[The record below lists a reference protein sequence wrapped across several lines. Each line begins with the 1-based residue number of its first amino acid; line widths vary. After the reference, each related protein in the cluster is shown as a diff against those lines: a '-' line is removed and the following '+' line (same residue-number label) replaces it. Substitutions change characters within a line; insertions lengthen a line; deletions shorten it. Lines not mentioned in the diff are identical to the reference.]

1 MKSTVK
7 SSLATPS
14 LFLERVQEIQLRL
27 VGDDLSG
34 RLVLDGLPPADLK
47 AAGAVN
53 DLLDHLVV
61 QANGAR
67 RSSDLNTVVLSEE
80 LVDARAIAQVVAE
93 IANATTP
100 LEAARMALDAVRSA
114 FGWAYGSFWTIDSA
128 SHSLVFAIESG
139 AVNDQFAR
147 VTQEARFKEGV
158 GLSGR
163 AWKQRDLV
171 FVPNL
176 GEVQDCVRAP
186 IALIAGVKA
195 GICFPILVGGQVRGT
210 MDFFALESIT
220 PSPNRLSSLRLV
232 GRLVS
237 AALERIEQNA
247 LAEQAAADFRA
258 VSQVLEAVGA
268 AATEAAAAQ
277 AALTAVKD
285 AFGWAYAS
293 YWVVDADCSPSNAD
307 CSSSNKDRALRFS
320 VEVGSVN
327 EEFRR
332 ITQQARF
339 AEGVGL
345 SGRAWARRDLVFVA
359 DLAEVKDCVRAPAAQ
374 HAGVKSGVCL
384 PIEVD
389 GQVVATMDFFAL
401 ETLSPSADRLEALR
415 TIGRLV
421 SASIARI
428 RETQRQRD
436 AAKDSDAVNRVLTAV
451 GNAQSEEEVARIAL
465 ETVRAAF
472 GWAYGSYWTLDRKEK
487 TLGFSTESGSV
498 TEEFRRVTQRARF
511 AKGEGLSGRAWRAR
525 DLYFVRDLGELTDC
539 VRRESAQRAGVKSG
553 VCFPILI
560 GGEVAGTMDFFSLET
575 LDPSAERLNALR
587 SVGQLV
593 SAAFDRIRDAALQAD
608 STRDT
613 AALNRALEAMGRA
626 ETVPH
631 AIGTAL
637 EIVRDAFG
645 WAYGSYWQ
653 VDPASQT
660 LCFSQDSGTVNEEF
674 RRVSAEARF
683 REGEGVNGRAWRTRD
698 LFFIEDLGT
707 VTDCVRR
714 DAAVRLG
721 VKSGVAFPLVV
732 QGKVLGTL
740 DFFVTMT
747 ITPSPERL
755 EAIRNVGRLV
765 SRTIERIGAE
775 ERARREAAFQEQE
788 VARLVI
794 NLDRMAAG
802 NLQDIDASITAS
814 DEDTQAVAASFAKL
828 NTCLATTSEA
838 IQGLVADTA
847 RLATSA
853 VAGDLKV
860 RADASVHHGDFRQV
874 VDGVNR
880 ALDAVIGP
888 LDTAAAFVER
898 ISIGDIP
905 PLITQTYQGDFDKLR
920 NNLNALIE
928 SMHKVSHSADAVAQG
943 DLTVEIVPRSERDQ
957 LMKSLAQ
964 MVASLTSTIG
974 QIKTSAG
981 EVASGSVALSTA
993 TTQLSEGASQQ
1004 SAAAEQAS
1012 SSMEQMVSNI
1022 RQNASNAEQTEKIA
1036 VQSATDAKESGRS
1049 VSDAVN
1055 AMKEI
1060 ASKISIIEE
1069 IARQTNMLALNA
1081 AIEAARAGEH
1091 GKGFAV
1097 VAAEV
1102 RKLAERSQKA
1112 ASEINQLSASTVK
1125 VAERAGE
1132 MLDRLV
1138 PNIEKTASLVQEISA
1153 ASAEQQTGAEQINTA
1168 LQQLQSV
1175 IQQNASGSEEMAA
1188 TSEEL
1193 SSQAEQMLSS
1203 IDHFQVN
1210 ESEEQESSIQRL
1222 DRAVTAR
1229 PSPSARP
1236 APARVTV
1243 GARSAP
1249 VVAPNRRAAA
1259 PVRPASPPRKGG
1271 VTLDLLSGPD
1281 DLDKHY
1287 KRY

>member
-1 MKSTVK
+1 M
-7 SSLATPS
+7 A
-14 LFLERVQEIQLRL
+14 
-27 VGDDLSG
+27 GDDLSA
-34 RLVLDGLPPADLK
+34 RLSLEGLPVADLK

-53 DLLDHLVV
+53 DLLDHLAL
-61 QANGAR
+61 QAKESR
-67 RSSDLNTVVLSEE
+67 QTSELNKVVLSEE
-80 LVDARAIAQVVAE
+80 LADARAISQVVSE
-93 IANATTP
+93 IANASTP
-100 LEAARMALDAVRSA
+100 LEAARMALDSVRSA
-114 FGWAYGSFWTIDSA
+114 FGWAYGSFWTVDPA
-128 SHSLVFAIESG
+128 SRSLVFAIESG
-139 AVNDQFAR
+139 TVNDQFAR
-147 VTQEARFKEGV
+147 VTQEARFQEGV

-171 FVPNL
+171 FVPDL
-176 GEVQDCVRAP
+176 GEVRDCVRAP
-186 IALIAGVKA
+186 VALLAGVKA
-195 GICFPILVGGQVRGT
+195 GVCFPVLVGGEVRGT
-210 MDFFALESIT
+210 MDFFSLESVT

-237 AALERIEQNA
+237 AALERIDQNA
-247 LAEQAAADFRA
+247 ISVQTASDSRA
-258 VSQVLEAVGA
+258 VSQVLESVGA
-268 AATEAAAAQ
+268 ASTEAAAVQ
-277 AALTAVKD
+277 AALTAVKE

-293 YWVVDADCSPSNAD
+293 YWVVDAQ
-307 CSSSNKDRALRFS
+307 DRALRFS
-320 VEVGSVN
+320 AEVGTVN

-345 SGRAWARRDLVFVA
+345 SGRAWARRELVFVA
-359 DLAEVKDCVRAPAAQ
+359 DLAEVKDCVRAPVAQ
-374 HAGVKSGVCL
+374 RAGVKSGVCF
-384 PIEVD
+384 PMEVD
-389 GQVVATMDFFAL
+389 GQVVATMDFFAT
-401 ETLSPSADRLEALR
+401 ETLSPSPGRLEALR
-415 TIGRLV
+415 SVGRLV
-421 SASIARI
+421 SGAIARI

-451 GNAQSEEEVARIAL
+451 GNAQSEDEAARIAL
-465 ETVRAAF
+465 ETVRSAF

-487 TLGFSTESGSV
+487 NLSFSTESGSV

-511 AKGEGLSGRAWRAR
+511 AEGEGLSGRTWRSR
-525 DLYFVRDLGELTDC
+525 DLYFVKDLSELTDC
-539 VRRESAQRAGVKSG
+539 VRREPAQRAGVKSG

-560 GGEVAGTMDFFSLET
+560 DGEVAGTMDFFSLET
-575 LDPSAERLNALR
+575 LEPSPDRLNALR

-593 SAAFDRIRDAALQAD
+593 SAAFERIRDAAEQAE
-608 STRDT
+608 SARDT
-613 AALNRALEAMGRA
+613 GALNRVLEAMGRA
-626 ETVPH
+626 ETVSQ

-637 EIVRDAFG
+637 EIVREAFG
-645 WAYGSYWQ
+645 WAYGSYWK
-653 VDPASQT
+653 VDPSSQ
-660 LCFSQDSGTVNEEF
+660 LLRFGQDSGAVSEEF
-674 RRVSAEARF
+674 RRVSAAASF
-683 REGEGVNGRAWRTRD
+683 REGEGLNGRSWRARD
-698 LFFIEDLGT
+698 LFFVEDLGT
-707 VTDCVRR
+707 VTDCCRR
-714 DAAVRLG
+714 EAAVRLG
-721 VKSGVAFPLVV
+721 IKSGVAFPLVV
-732 QGKVLGTL
+732 QGNVLGTL
-740 DFFVTMT
+740 DFFVMT
-747 ITPSPERL
+747 IIAPSPERL
-755 EAIRNVGRLV
+755 EALRNVGRLV
-765 SRTIERIGAE
+765 SRAIERLAAE
-775 ERARREAAFQEQE
+775 ERARREAAFQERE
-788 VARLVI
+788 VARLVV
-794 NLDRMAAG
+794 NLERMAAG
-802 NLQDIDASITAS
+802 NLQEIDASITES
-814 DEDTQAVAASFAKL
+814 DEETRAVAANFAKL
-828 NTCLATTSEA
+828 NTGLSTTSAA

-860 RADASVHHGDFRQV
+860 RADVSVHQGDFRQV

-888 LDTAAAFVER
+888 LDTAAAYVER
-898 ISIGDIP
+898 ISVGDIP
-905 PLITQTYQGDFDKLR
+905 PVITQTYQGDFDTLR

-974 QIKTSAG
+974 QIKTAAG

-993 TTQLSEGASQQ
+993 TTQLSEGASEQ

-1022 RQNASNAEQTEKIA
+1022 RQNAANAEQTEKIA

-1112 ASEINQLSASTVK
+1112 ASEINQLSAATVK

-1132 MLDRLV
+1132 MLNRLV

-1203 IDHFQVN
+1203 VDQFQVN
-1210 ESEEQESSIQRL
+1210 ENEELESSIQRL
-1222 DRAVTAR
+1222 DRAVASR
-1229 PSPSARP
+1229 PAPPPARP
-1236 APARVTV
+1236 APARAVSGRAV
-1243 GARSAP
+1243 P
-1249 VVAPNRRAAA
+1249 VVAPSRRAAA
-1259 PVRPASPPRKGG
+1259 PSRPASPPRKGG

-1281 DLDKHY
+1281 DLDQQY

>member
-1 MKSTVK
+1 MKSAVK
-7 SSLATPS
+7 SPRATRS
-14 LFLERVQEIQLRL
+14 LFLERVQEIRSQLA
-27 VGDDLSG
+27 GDDLSG
-34 RLVLDGLPPADLK
+34 RLSVDGLPAADLQ

-53 DLLDHLVV
+53 DLLDHLAL
-61 QANGAR
+61 QAKGSLQTSERNRAI
-67 RSSDLNTVVLSEE
+67 LSEE
-80 LVDARAIAQVVAE
+80 LADARALSQVVSE
-93 IANATTP
+93 IASASTP
-100 LEAARMALDAVRSA
+100 LEAARMALDSVRSA
-114 FGWAYGSFWTIDSA
+114 FGWAYGSFWTVDAA
-128 SHSLVFAIESG
+128 SRSLVFAIDSG
-139 AVNDQFAR
+139 TVNDQFVR
-147 VTQEARFKEGV
+147 VTQEAHFQEGV

-171 FVPNL
+171 FVPDL
-176 GEVQDCVRAP
+176 SEVRDCVRAP
-186 IALIAGVKA
+186 VALLAGVKS
-195 GICFPILVGGQVRGT
+195 GVCFPVLVGGQVRGT
-210 MDFFALESIT
+210 MDFFSLESIA

-237 AALERIEQNA
+237 AALERIEQSA
-247 LAEQAAADFRA
+247 LSEQAASDSRA
-258 VSQVLEAVGA
+258 VSQVLESVGA
-268 AATEAAAAQ
+268 ATTEAAAAE
-277 AALTAVKD
+277 AALTTVKD

-293 YWVVDADCSPSNAD
+293 YWVVDAQ
-307 CSSSNKDRALRFS
+307 DRALRFS
-320 VEVGSVN
+320 AEVGTVN

-339 AEGVGL
+339 AEGTGL
-345 SGRAWARRDLVFVA
+345 SGRAWARRELVFVA
-359 DLAEVKDCVRAPAAQ
+359 DLAEVKDCVRAPVAQ
-374 HAGVKSGVCL
+374 RAGVKSGLCF

-389 GQVVATMDFFAL
+389 GHVVATMDFFAT
-401 ETLSPSADRLEALR
+401 ETLSPSPGRLEALR
-415 TIGRLV
+415 SVGRLV
-421 SASIARI
+421 SAAIGRI
-428 RETQRQRD
+428 RDTQRQRD

-451 GNAQSEEEVARIAL
+451 GTAQSEDEAARIAL
-465 ETVRAAF
+465 ETVRTAF

-487 TLGFSTESGSV
+487 NLRFSTESGSV

-511 AKGEGLSGRAWRAR
+511 AEGEGLSGRTWRAR
-525 DLYFVRDLGELTDC
+525 DLYFVKDLSELTDC
-539 VRRESAQRAGVKSG
+539 VRREPAQRAGVKSG
-553 VCFPILI
+553 VCFPIQI
-560 GGEVAGTMDFFSLET
+560 DGEVAGTMDFFSLET
-575 LDPSAERLNALR
+575 LEPSPERLNALR

-593 SAAFDRIRDAALQAD
+593 SSAFERIRDATKQAE
-608 STRDT
+608 SARDT
-613 AALNRALEAMGRA
+613 GALNRVLEAMGRA
-626 ETVPH
+626 ETVAQ

-637 EIVRDAFG
+637 GIVREAFG

-653 VDPASQT
+653 VDPASQS
-660 LCFSQDSGTVNEEF
+660 LRFGQDSGAVSEEF
-674 RRVSAEARF
+674 RRVSAEASF
-683 REGEGVNGRAWRTRD
+683 REGEGFNGRAWRARD
-698 LFFIEDLGT
+698 LVFVEDLGT
-707 VTDCVRR
+707 VTDCSRR
-714 DAAVRLG
+714 DSAVRLG
-721 VKSGVAFPLVV
+721 IKSGVAFPLVV
-732 QGKVLGTL
+732 SGNVIGTL
-740 DFFVTMT
+740 DFFVMVT
-747 ITPSPERL
+747 IAPSPERL
-755 EAIRNVGRLV
+755 EALRNVGRLV
-765 SRTIERIGAE
+765 SRAIERVAAE
-775 ERARREAAFQEQE
+775 ERARREAAFQERE
-788 VARLVI
+788 VARLVV
-794 NLDRMAAG
+794 NLERMAAG
-802 NLQDIDASITAS
+802 NLQEIDASITAS
-814 DEDTQAVAASFAKL
+814 DEETRAVAGNFAKL
-828 NTCLATTSEA
+828 NVGLSTTSAA
-838 IQGLVADTA
+838 IQALVADTA

-888 LDTAAAFVER
+888 LDTAAAYVER

-905 PLITQTYQGDFDKLR
+905 PIITQTYQGDFDTLR

-974 QIKTSAG
+974 QIKTAAG

-993 TTQLSEGASQQ
+993 TTQLSEGASEQ

-1132 MLDRLV
+1132 MLERLV

-1203 IDHFQVN
+1203 IDQFQVN
-1210 ESEEQESSIQRL
+1210 ESDEMESSIQRL
-1222 DRAVTAR
+1222 DRAVAAR
-1229 PSPSARP
+1229 PSPAARP
-1236 APARVTV
+1236 APARVV
-1243 GARSAP
+1243 SGRPAP
-1249 VVAPNRRAAA
+1249 PAAPNRRAAA
-1259 PVRPASPPRKGG
+1259 PTRPASPPRKGG
-1271 VTLDLLSGPD
+1271 VKLDLLSGPD
-1281 DLDKHY
+1281 DLDQHY

>member
-1 MKSTVK
+1 MKSAVK
-7 SSLATPS
+7 SPRATPS
-14 LFLERVQEIQLRL
+14 PFLDRVREIQHQL

-34 RLVLDGLPPADLK
+34 RLSLDGLAASDLK
-47 AAGAVN
+47 VAGAVN
-53 DLLDHLVV
+53 ELLDHLAA
-61 QANGAR
+61 QAKGGRQTSELSA
-67 RSSDLNTVVLSEE
+67 VVLSEE
-80 LVDARAIAQVVAE
+80 LADARAVAQVVTE
-93 IANATTP
+93 IANATTS
-100 LEAARMALDAVRSA
+100 LEAARMALDTVRSA
-114 FGWAYGSFWTIDSA
+114 FGWAYGSFWTIDSTGQA
-128 SHSLVFAIESG
+128 LVFAIESG
-139 AVNDQFAR
+139 TVNEQFAR
-147 VTQEARFKEGV
+147 VTQEASFKEGV

-171 FVPNL
+171 FVPDL
-176 GEVQDCVRAP
+176 GEVRDCVRAP
-186 IALIAGVKA
+186 VATLAGVKA
-195 GICFPILVGGQVRGT
+195 GVCFPVVVGGQVRGT
-210 MDFFALESIT
+210 MDFFSLESTT

-232 GRLVS
+232 ARLVS
-237 AALERIEQNA
+237 AALERMDQSTR
-247 LAEQAAADFRA
+247 AEQSAADSRA

-268 AATEAAAAQ
+268 ATTEATAAQ
-277 AALTAVKD
+277 AALTTVKD

-293 YWVVDADCSPSNAD
+293 YWVYDAQ
-307 CSSSNKDRALRFS
+307 DRALRFS

-345 SGRAWARRDLVFVA
+345 SGRAWARRELVFVA
-359 DLAEVKDCVRAPAAQ
+359 DLAEVKDCVRAPVAQ
-374 HAGVKSGVCL
+374 RAGVKSGLCF

-389 GQVVATMDFFAL
+389 GHVVATMDFFAL
-401 ETLSPSADRLEALR
+401 ETLSPSADRLQALR
-415 TIGRLV
+415 SVGRLV
-421 SASIARI
+421 STAIARI

-451 GNAQSEEEVARIAL
+451 GNAQSEEEAARIAL

-511 AKGEGLSGRAWRAR
+511 AEGEGLSGRAWRAR
-525 DLYFVRDLGELTDC
+525 DLHFVKDLGELTDC

-593 SAAFDRIRDAALQAD
+593 SGAFDRIRDAALQAD
-608 STRDT
+608 SARDT
-613 AALNRALEAMGRA
+613 AALNRVLEAMGRA
-626 ETVPH
+626 ETVSQ

-660 LCFSQDSGTVNEEF
+660 LRFSQDSGTVNEEF

-683 REGEGVNGRAWRTRD
+683 REGEGVNGRAWKSRD
-698 LFFIEDLGT
+698 LLFVPDLGA

-732 QGKVLGTL
+732 QGTVHGTL
-740 DFFVTMT
+740 DFFVTTT

-765 SRTIERIGAE
+765 SRTIERVAAE
-775 ERARREAAFQEQE
+775 ERARREAAFQERE
-788 VARLVI
+788 VARLVV

-802 NLQDIDASITAS
+802 NLQEIDASITAS
-814 DEDTQAVAASFAKL
+814 DEDTQSVAANFAKL
-828 NTCLATTSEA
+828 NTGLATTSAA

-888 LDTAAAFVER
+888 LDTAAAYVER

-905 PLITQTYQGDFDKLR
+905 PVITQTYQGDFDKLR

-943 DLTVEIVPRSERDQ
+943 DLTVEIVPRSDRDQ

-974 QIKTSAG
+974 QIKTAAG

-993 TTQLSEGASQQ
+993 TTQLSEGASEQ

-1022 RQNASNAEQTEKIA
+1022 RQNAANAEQTEKIA
-1036 VQSATDAKESGRS
+1036 VQSATDAKDSGRS

-1132 MLDRLV
+1132 MLERLV

-1193 SSQAEQMLSS
+1193 SSQAEQMLASV
-1203 IDHFQVN
+1203 DQFQV
-1210 ESEEQESSIQRL
+1210 SENDDVESSIQRL
-1222 DRAVTAR
+1222 DRAVT
-1229 PSPSARP
+1229 SRP
-1236 APARVTV
+1236 APQ
-1243 GARSAP
+1243 ARSAP
-1249 VVAPNRRAAA
+1249 VRAAIVRPTRASPPPPPLRRPAAAA
-1259 PVRPASPPRKGG
+1259 PRPAAQTRKGG

-1281 DLDKHY
+1281 DMDQQY